1 MFCVFVC
8 AKNVRIVGAA
18 LQKYNLHW
26 ARCRKQKSKD
36 GDWGVNFS
44 QHIKTVYI
52 YAGMRAKNSKWARK
66 PSKPKLNFFQMKKK
80 CKRNIYGKPLFDCKN
95 VKTLLYANVSHV
107 SKPQGNQKL
116 SRHPTKAL
124 PKSNPEFF
132 CKILPRFAGMTLLYL
147 CGKTLHCK
155 IAIYCNTFALGK
167 SRNKRWG
174 MIVSARQWAPK
185 RHHRK
190 DVTLSQQTTKDVA
203 ENSQN

>member
-1 MFCVFVC
+1 
-8 AKNVRIVGAA
+8 
-18 LQKYNLHW
+18 
-26 ARCRKQKSKD
+26 
-36 GDWGVNFS
+36 
-44 QHIKTVYI
+44 
-52 YAGMRAKNSKWARK
+52 MRAKNSKWARK

-80 CKRNIYGKPLFDCKN
+80 SAKEIFTVNHFLTAKMSKLCYMPMCPTCPSRRATKSYPGIPPKLF
-95 VKTLLYANVSHV
+95 
-107 SKPQGNQKL
+107 
-116 SRHPTKAL
+116 
-124 PKSNPEFF
+124 PKVIRIVF

-185 RHHRK
+185 WHHRK

-203 ENSQN
+203 ENSQI